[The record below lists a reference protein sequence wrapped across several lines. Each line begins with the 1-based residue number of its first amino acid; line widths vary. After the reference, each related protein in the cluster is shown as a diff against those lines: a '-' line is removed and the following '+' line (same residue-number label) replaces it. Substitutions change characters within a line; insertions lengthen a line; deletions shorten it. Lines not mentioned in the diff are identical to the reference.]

1 MRLGWS
7 WFASAAA
14 VFACFALCAA
24 FAGAGTGARA
34 EDQSADTPKDTIFAR
49 KILMD
54 TIDRNMDALEEMVRS
69 GQPIDFA
76 DAHEH
81 ADTISV
87 MLMAFPHLFPPST
100 NQWRP
105 NVDRDSGRDTF
116 AAPELWTQFSDFY
129 RQAAAAS
136 RLAYAASRAS
146 TEADFKKTMAEL
158 RSACDFCHARYLK
171 VDREWVDPFQSAH

>member
-1 MRLGWS
+1 MRLGRS
-7 WFASAAA
+7 RFASAAG
-14 VFACFALCAA
+14 VFACLALGVAL
-24 FAGAGTGARA
+24 AGAGTVARA
-34 EDQSADTPKDTIFAR
+34 QDQSADIPKDTIFAR

-69 GQPIDFA
+69 GAAIDFA

-87 MLMAFPHLFPPST
+87 MLMAFPHMFPPST

-105 NVDRDSGRDTF
+105 NVDRDPGRDTF
-116 AAPELWTQFSDFY
+116 AAPELWTNFADFY
-129 RQAAAAS
+129 QQAAAAS

-146 TEADFKKTMAEL
+146 AEADFKKTMAEL
-158 RSACDFCHARYLK
+158 RTACDFCHARFLK
-171 VDREWVDPFQSAH
+171 VDKEWVDPFQSAH